1 MILNSHRK
9 ILSLMKVAVIADI
22 HANFPALEKVLEDI
36 RGAPIFCCGDLVGYN
51 TFPNEV
57 IDLIRT
63 NNATSIL
70 GNHDLAVLTGDT
82 GWFNSEAIKAIEWT
96 AGKLTTENRS
106 FLEALPRAYENEFYM
121 AHGSPKNQL
130 EGYIFSDDPDYV
142 FSDFFNYTERDI
154 IILGHTHIPFVKK
167 IDGKL
172 IFNPGSVGQPR
183 DSDPRASYAIL
194 DTEKKEVKIK
204 RVGYDIEKTSTA
216 IMKAGLPKRLGI
228 RLFRGI

>member
-70 GNHDLAVLTGDT
+70 GNHDRAVLTGDT

-154 IILGHTHIPFVKK
+154 IILGHTHMPFVKK

>member
-154 IILGHTHIPFVKK
+154 IILGHTHMPFVKK

>member
-204 RVGYDIEKTSTA
+204 RVGYDIKKTSTA

>member
-1 MILNSHRK
+1 
-9 ILSLMKVAVIADI
+9 MKVAVISDI

-36 RGAPIFCCGDLVGYN
+36 SRMPLFCCGDLVGYN
-51 TFPNEV
+51 TFPNEA

-63 NNATSIL
+63 NNATSLL
-70 GNHDLAVLTGDT
+70 GNHDRAVLTGDT

-96 AGKLTTENRS
+96 AGKLTPENRS
-106 FLEALPRAYENEFYM
+106 FLKALPMTHENEFYM
-121 AHGSPKNQL
+121 VHGSPKNPL
-130 EGYIFSDDPDYV
+130 EGYIFPGDPDYV
-142 FSDFFNYTERDI
+142 FSDFFNYTNRDI

-167 IDGKL
+167 IEGKL

-183 DSDPRASYAIL
+183 DSDPRASYALL

-204 RVGYDIEKTSTA
+204 RVGYDIEKTSSA

>member
-70 GNHDLAVLTGDT
+70 GNHDRAVLTGDT

-106 FLEALPRAYENEFYM
+106 FLEALPGAYENEFYM

>member
-70 GNHDLAVLTGDT
+70 GNHDRAVLTGDT